1 MVVKIYL
8 RFRARGHVPF
18 KSVMRNIV
26 WESGDYVITKMKYGF
41 LIFGSWKSTLFRVFF
56 SENMHQ
62 WWQSQHTF
70 CFLLLIIFLY
80 SEVLCQC
87 ASFLLLERARKQS
100 LSSNTTLLLDDWL
113 VGKTVCKQLPD
124 VTREKVTQTNKTAT
138 EHPEICL
145 CDSFLY

>member
-1 MVVKIYL
+1 M
-8 RFRARGHVPF
+8 
-18 KSVMRNIV
+18 
-26 WESGDYVITKMKYGF
+26 
-41 LIFGSWKSTLFRVFF
+41 
-56 SENMHQ
+56 
-62 WWQSQHTF
+62 
-70 CFLLLIIFLY
+70 
-80 SEVLCQC
+80 LCQC

>member
-1 MVVKIYL
+1 MT
-8 RFRARGHVPF
+8 
-18 KSVMRNIV
+18 
-26 WESGDYVITKMKYGF
+26 IT
-41 LIFGSWKSTLFRVFF
+41 T
-56 SENMHQ
+56 H
-62 WWQSQHTF
+62 
-70 CFLLLIIFLY
+70 FLLFIVDYFFVFRGAL
-80 SEVLCQC
+80 QC

-100 LSSNTTLLLDDWL
+100 LSSNSTLLLDDWL